1 MKEKSRRNSV
11 ILFILLIIVILFS
24 AIFILNNYR
33 QIGGLEKELS
43 EAKAKLDAIVEENNE
58 ISELME
64 PENEDKLKE
73 EEARKHGYG
82 YPDESRYQNITPG
95 NEGN

>member
-11 ILFILLIIVILFS
+11 ILFILLVIVLIFS
-24 AIFILNNYR
+24 AVFVLNYYR
-33 QIGGLEKELS
+33 QIRQLEQELGAAQS
-43 EAKAKLDAIVEENNE
+43 KLDAIIEENNE

-64 PENEDKLKE
+64 PENEDRLKE